1 MSLSCMGLSYK
12 GLSTWVCPTKG
23 CPHGFVLHGFVLH
36 GFVLH
41 GPSSTV
47 SGPFSYPTGGIP
59 TDRNST
65 SNSTGSGCVGLW
77 QHPRY
82 MAAKKNTPV
91 HFICYTR
98 QPHAMQWYKASADG
112 EEFHALDQSSDR
124 FSIKNTNDYINFTIF
139 RINYEDNGIYV
150 CDSKNFTEEKRQP
163 HLCGTELRVMSRSN
177 IQQIQNRNTLKD
189 TIIIIQTI
197 LLVIFIS
204 VPMLL
209 FLEKGDGKESPEEDH
224 TYEGL
229 EVEQIAT
236 YEDITP
242 FRDMKA
248 KWTVG
253 EHPGE
258 E

>member
-1 MSLSCMGLSYK
+1 GL
-12 GLSTWVCPTKG
+12 
-23 CPHGFVLHGFVLH
+23 VLHEL
-36 GFVLH
+36 LA
-41 GPSSTV
+41 TI
-47 SGPFSYPTGGIP
+47 SGPFCLAGGISA
-59 TDRNST
+59 DQ
-65 SNSTGSGCVGLW
+65 NSTGNSTGNLSDPLDSALH

-82 MAAKKNTPV
+82 MAAKKNMPV
-91 HFICYTR
+91 HFICYSKDP
-98 QPHAMQWYKASADG
+98 QSMQWYKVMDDSEDLY
-112 EEFHALDQSSDR
+112 ELDNSSSR
-124 FSIKNTNDYINFTIF
+124 YSIERKDKFINFTIF
-139 RINYEDNGIYV
+139 RITYEDNGIYV
-150 CDSKNFTEEKRQP
+150 CDSKNLTGQKKRP
-163 HLCGTELRVMSRSN
+163 HLCGTELRVMGHSN
-177 IQQIQNRNTLKD
+177 IQQIQSRNTLKD
-189 TIIIIQTI
+189 AIIIIQSI

-209 FLEKGDGKESPEEDH
+209 FLDKGEGKESLEEDH

-229 EVEQIAT
+229 EVEQMAT

>member
-1 MSLSCMGLSYK
+1 MGDLCRR
-12 GLSTWVCPTKG
+12 LWVLQANLWLMA
-23 CPHGFVLHGFVLH
+23 VAA
-36 GFVLH
+36 
-41 GPSSTV
+41 
-47 SGPFSYPTGGIP
+47 GGIP
-59 TDRNST
+59 TDGNST
-65 SNSTGSGCVGLW
+65 SNSTGSGCSTLW
-77 QHPRY
+77 QYPRY
-82 MAAKKNTPV
+82 MAAKKNMTV

-98 QPHAMQWYKASADG
+98 QPDAMQWYKALAEG
-112 EEFHALDQSSDR
+112 EEFHALDLSSDR
-124 FSIKNTNDYINFTIF
+124 FSIQNTNNLINLTIL
-139 RINYEDNGIYV
+139 RISYEDSGIYV
-150 CDSKNFTEEKRQP
+150 CDSKNLTEEKRQP
-163 HLCGTELRVMSRSN
+163 DLCGTELRVMSHSS
-177 IQQIQNRNTLKD
+177 IQKIKSRNTLKD
-189 TIIIIQTI
+189 IIIIIQTI

-209 FLEKGDGKESPEEDH
+209 FLEKGDGKESHEEEH